1 LNALC
6 CSNIGQEDCAQQD
19 SELVETLVNR
29 FLKWV
34 VNNSHCVDVWL
45 AARVLPIAVGFLV
58 VTEKVLSVVELFF
71 DLATELVAEEH
82 LEKQEPP
89 QWGQ

>member
-6 CSNIGQEDCAQQD
+6 CSNSGQEDCAQQD

-34 VNNSHCVDVWL
+34 VNNIHCVDVWL
-45 AARVLPIAVGFLV
+45 AARVLPLAVGFLV
-58 VTEKVLSVVELFF
+58 VTEKVVPVVELFF